1 MALLGE
7 YEINQQLAGRIKL
20 GVEHFGNQLTDPAW
34 PDTLP
39 DTMPA
44 YTLLNTGIR
53 LGPKLMT
60 ADAALEFGIR
70 NILDTRYQ
78 TVQDFPVPGRNWY
91 LEFSLGL

>member
-1 MALLGE
+1 
-7 YEINQQLAGRIKL
+7 
-20 GVEHFGNQLTDPAW
+20 
-34 PDTLP
+34 
-39 DTMPA
+39 MPA